1 MAITKSIMEI
11 FKNTNNT
18 DSLPA
23 LLAQKPPSFAGVL
36 EVVHSIPGRIR
47 VKIPSTKGV
56 PVLSDNIVKAMSPV
70 RGVKKISAN
79 ALLGTFLIEY
89 DSAVLSPTIVV
100 SALTYC
106 FNFEGEMRARKSIL
120 AKELSTVGFALN
132 QALLSRTKGILDIR
146 AAITLLLV
154 FQLVK
159 SIPIVRRKLGLQA
172 SPTYFPINLIWWL
185 FQSVSHSR

>member
-1 MAITKSIMEI
+1 M
-11 FKNTNNT
+11 
-18 DSLPA
+18 
-23 LLAQKPPSFAGVL
+23 
-36 EVVHSIPGRIR
+36 HSIPGRIR